1 MDRQQ
6 AFAAIDRINSNCA
19 HCIFPELCMWTGI
32 PAHDLELLDR
42 QPYTHLVVRQGETLY
57 RAGDRFSVIYA
68 IRSGFFQNTVDLK
81 EGRHQIVGFRMPGDV
96 MGLEGISAS
105 TYMSNAI
112 ALEDA
117 EVCAFPLTRIEEL
130 SRDMR
135 DLAHRLHQVMSREIA
150 RDQRVMTLLG
160 SEDAEVRVA
169 AFLADL
175 SHRFAARGHTALEFD
190 LPMSREQIASYLGLT
205 IETVSRRLTKLQAD
219 GLIAVKQRRIRILD
233 LARLEAPH

>member
-1 MDRQQ
+1 MDRLQ
-6 AFAAIDRINSNCA
+6 ALAAIERINASCS

-32 PAHDLELLDR
+32 PAGDLELLDR
-42 QPYTHLVVRQGETLY
+42 QPYTHLVVRRGETLY

-68 IRSGFFQNTVDLK
+68 IRSGYFHNSIDLK
-81 EGRHQIVGFRMPGDV
+81 DGRQQIVGFRLPGDI
-96 MGLEGISAS
+96 MGLEGISTS

-117 EVCAFPLTRIEEL
+117 EVCAFPLARIEEM
-130 SRDMR
+130 SRDMHE
-135 DLAHRLHQVMSREIA
+135 LAHRLHQVMSREIA

-175 SHRFAARGHTALEFD
+175 SHRFAARGQAALEFD
-190 LPMSREQIASYLGLT
+190 LPMARDQIASFLGLT
-205 IETVSRRLTKLQAD
+205 IETVSRRLTKLQAE
-219 GLIAVKQRRIRILD
+219 GLIAVKQRHVRILN
-233 LARLEAPH
+233 LAALEQPL